1 MLLANR
7 KIMIEL
13 VWCFEKLEKSQMVDE
28 NFIFPSYGDKVNEF
42 NEFLRV
48 IDVENRQN
56 KIFIKLVRP

>member
-1 MLLANR
+1 
-7 KIMIEL
+7 MIEL